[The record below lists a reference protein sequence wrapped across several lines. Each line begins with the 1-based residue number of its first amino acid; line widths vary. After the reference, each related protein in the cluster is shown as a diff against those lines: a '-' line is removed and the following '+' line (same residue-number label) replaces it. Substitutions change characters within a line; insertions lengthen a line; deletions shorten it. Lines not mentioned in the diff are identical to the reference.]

1 MFNEQTESAI
11 RQRMLDKIDLDL
23 YKGEGSDLYQLVT
36 PLAMEL
42 ASFYAWLD
50 YFKEVIFGRKLDENF
65 VLRAEAFGVF
75 RKLGE
80 KASGIL
86 TITTS
91 DEVIIPKGTRLVKG
105 KDLFYEVSEDLV
117 FSEKGTK
124 TVLCEAES
132 VGVEYNIDE
141 NQLKFVSDM
150 PLITSISHDKF
161 SNGIDMETLEQLQER
176 FFEKLRKP
184 SSSGNI
190 ADYERWAKSIDGVV
204 QVKVYSPEDSKG
216 VVNIVASGEKGAKL
230 GPEILTELENTLEE
244 LAPIGAKPDVKTTL
258 PKKLNVEIVGFVAD
272 SSFDYEEVTKKVK
285 ETIESYFE
293 DVEPDSMIYV
303 NKIVGLVMGI
313 DGVNDVSS
321 VTINGSSSN
330 IKLGQA
336 EKGSLQ
342 TLTYA

>member
-1 MFNEQTESAI
+1 MFNNQTESEI

-42 ASFYAWLD
+42 ASFYAWLE
-50 YFKEVIFGRKLDENF
+50 YFKEVIFGRKLDKNF

-80 KASGIL
+80 KASGKL
-86 TITTS
+86 TLTVSEATT
-91 DEVIIPKGTRLVKG
+91 IPKGTRLVKG
-105 KDLFYEVSEDLV
+105 DDLFYETTQDLV
-117 FSEKGTK
+117 FSDKGTK

-132 VGVEYNIDE
+132 VGVEYNIEE
-141 NQLKFVSDM
+141 NQLKLVLDM
-150 PLITSISHDKF
+150 PAITSISHAKF
-161 SNGIDMETLEQLQER
+161 FNGINIESLEQLQER

-204 QVKVYSPEDSKG
+204 QVKVYTPDDSKG
-216 VVNIVASGEKGAKL
+216 TVKIVASGEKGAKL
-230 GPEILTELENTLEE
+230 GDEVVAELTKTIKE
-244 LAPIGAKPDVKTTL
+244 LAPIGAKPNVQTTL
-258 PKKLNVEIVGFVAD
+258 PKEINVTLRGFVTD
-272 SSFDYEEVTKKVK
+272 SEFDYEDIKKKVK
-285 ETIESYFE
+285 AVIEAYFE
-293 DVEPDSMIYV
+293 DVEPDSTIYV
-303 NKIVGLVMGI
+303 NKIVGLVMGV

-321 VTINGSSSN
+321 VTINGGSGN
-330 IKLGQA
+330 IKLKQA
-336 EKGSLQ
+336 EKGQLK

>member
-80 KASGIL
+80 KATGELTLTSSGAVN
-86 TITTS
+86 IT
-91 DEVIIPKGTRLVKG
+91 KGTRLVSKTG
-105 KDLFYEVSEDLV
+105 LFYELKNDLSFDKAATLTVS
-117 FSEKGTK
+117 
-124 TVLCEAES
+124 CEAES
-132 VGVEYNIDE
+132 VGVEYNVEADS
-141 NQLKFVSDM
+141 LSFVTDI
-150 PLITSISHDKF
+150 PLITSITHSNF
-161 SNGIDMETLEQLQER
+161 TNGIDMETLEQLQNR
-176 FFEKLRKP
+176 FFEKLRNP

-204 QVKVYSPEDSKG
+204 NVKVYPRGKG
-216 VVNIVASGEKGAKL
+216 PGTVHVVASGEKGKA
-230 GPEILTELENTLEE
+230 LTDAVKEELKQTIKE
-244 LAPIGAKPDVKTTL
+244 LAPIGAETHVESTKAKT
-258 PKKLNVEIVGFVAD
+258 LNIQISGFVMD
-272 SSFDYEEVTKKVK
+272 TSYDKTEIEGKVEEVIQK
-285 ETIESYFE
+285 YFE
-293 DVEPDSMIYV
+293 DVEPDSTIYV
-303 NKIVGLVMGI
+303 NKIIGVVMGI

-321 VTINGSSSN
+321 ITVNGSGAN
-330 IKLGQA
+330 ITLTEI
-336 EKGSLQ
+336 EKGSLGDV
-342 TLTYA
+342 TYV